1 MKIYFTTIKI
11 FVTSFIIYAV
21 VMWIITRLYYKSEI
35 TYDKFLYF
43 FYSYGLMLHVAIFSL
58 LTSLSIFKI
67 KVVTRKTTNESDTL
81 DDLNFMTK
89 KSDSI
94 FDSLAKASKDIFQF
108 SLIMFGGVLVHL
120 LVLRFNFSELCNEDL
135 LFQLHKNS
143 EAMIYCYCYS
153 IPLGFGF
160 RDFFKVVDSN
170 KKFHV

>member
-89 KSDSI
+89 KSESI
-94 FDSLAKASKDIFQF
+94 FDSLAKASTDIFQF